1 MASRAWKEEVAYL
14 LLHELDAKLSPLGY
28 HVMLQGGRRMVSLE
42 LMLYPA
48 IQEKDRGDVSAA
60 MRANDLR
67 FVEKRP
73 LKSPKKFGDMSLRE
87 KEVWVHGRGKSERRV
102 ELFIQ
107 PT

>member
-1 MASRAWKEEVAYL
+1 VWKDEIAHL
-14 LLHELDAKLSPLGY
+14 LLRELDAKLSTLGY
-28 HVMLQGGRRMVSLE
+28 HVAIPGGRRMVSLE

-48 IQEKDRGDVSAA
+48 IAEKDRGEVSAA

-73 LKSPKKFGDMSLRE
+73 LKSPRNFCGMVLGE
-87 KEVWVHGRGKSERRV
+87 KEVWAHGRGKSERRV

-107 PT
+107 PA